1 MEPPIFFQL
10 ENGKMAT
17 KKENTELKMTLD
29 GIHAL
34 YIRGKITL
42 EQHNAMCQQACAGAT
57 AFEL

>member
-1 MEPPIFFQL
+1 MKPS
-10 ENGKMAT
+10 K
-17 KKENTELKMTLD
+17 ELKEELRLTLD

>member
-1 MEPPIFFQL
+1 
-10 ENGKMAT
+10 MAT

-42 EQHNAMCQQACAGAT
+42 ARHNEWCRQACAGAT

>member
-1 MEPPIFFQL
+1 
-10 ENGKMAT
+10 MAT

-42 EQHNAMCQQACAGAT
+42 EQHNAMCQQACTGDT

>member
-1 MEPPIFFQL
+1 MERNKNSNA
-10 ENGKMAT
+10 ET
-17 KKENTELKMTLD
+17 KSVFD

-42 EQHNAMCQQACAGAT
+42 EQHNEWCRQACEGAT

>member
-1 MEPPIFFQL
+1 MERN
-10 ENGKMAT
+10 NGNSNAET
-17 KKENTELKMTLD
+17 KSVLD

-34 YIRGKITL
+34 YICGKITL

>member
-1 MEPPIFFQL
+1 
-10 ENGKMAT
+10 MAT
-17 KKENTELKMTLD
+17 KRENTELKTTLD

-34 YIRGKITL
+34 YNRGKITR

>member
-1 MEPPIFFQL
+1 MERKD
-10 ENGKMAT
+10 GKINAET
-17 KKENTELKMTLD
+17 KSVLD

>member
-1 MEPPIFFQL
+1 
-10 ENGKMAT
+10 MAA
-17 KKENTELKMTLD
+17 KEEKNELRLTLD

-42 EQHNAMCQQACAGAT
+42 EQHNEWCRQACAGET